1 MDIVLKNVTKK
12 FNDLPVVQN
21 LSFKIQEGE
30 VLGLLGPNGA
40 GKTTTLRMLLDI
52 LRPDEGSITFG
63 GEKINKHIRNRIGYL
78 PEERG
83 IYQKYKVLDVLIYF
97 GRLKNLSKRKSHV
110 EAVRLLD
117 HFQMIDYLEEPV
129 SHLSKGIQQKLQFL
143 VSIIHNPQIIIL
155 DEPFWGLDPLNQE
168 MLRNQIKSFKERGKV
183 VLLSTHQLNE
193 AETLCDYFV
202 LIDHGKT
209 VLQGTLDRIRKGFRE
224 QIIII
229 EAKNNLNKLRDIA
242 NIKKITIE
250 NSRATLH
257 IDESAPVNKI
267 LQQIINTVKVTK
279 ISLNR
284 PDLNDIFLQIIK
296 KTSKA
301 EG

>member
-40 GKTTTLRMLLDI
+40 GKTTTLRMILDI

-143 VSIIHNPQIIIL
+143 VSIIHNPQIVIL

-168 MLRNQIKSFKERGKV
+168 MLRNQIKKFKEQGRV

-224 QIIII
+224 QIIIV
-229 EAKNNLNKLRDIA
+229 EAKNNLNKLRDVA
-242 NIKKITIE
+242 NIRKITIE
-250 NSRATLH
+250 NSRATLY
-257 IDESAPVNKI
+257 IDENAPVNKI
-267 LQQIINTVKVTK
+267 LQNIINTVKVTK
-279 ISLNR
+279 ISLNK
-284 PDLNDIFLQIIK
+284 PDLNDIFLQAIK